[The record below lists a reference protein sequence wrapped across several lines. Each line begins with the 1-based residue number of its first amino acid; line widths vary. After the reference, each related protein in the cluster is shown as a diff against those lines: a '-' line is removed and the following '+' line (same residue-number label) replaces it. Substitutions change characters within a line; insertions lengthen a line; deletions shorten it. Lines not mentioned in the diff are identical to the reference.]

1 MHTVDTIVIA
11 LASNERC
18 LCFRGR
24 QLKATMREFLR
35 PLAIVTVALL
45 VPILPFL
52 GFGGWLEARI
62 ESWLDPPPSTA
73 AVAALTVTVLSSDIL
88 LPVPS
93 SLVSTAAG
101 AHLGI
106 VAATAASWLG
116 MTFGAVVG
124 YYLAR
129 IWGRALAER
138 LSTAEDLVR
147 IDALAR
153 RYGTGT
159 LILTRPLPVLA
170 EAAVLLVGLARLPL
184 RRFLPTVM
192 TSNLGIALVYSVL
205 GHLARGQGALPLA
218 LGASIALPIL
228 AATMTRWWLRER
240 GARPPIPPSPDE
252 S

>member
-1 MHTVDTIVIA
+1 MSVLPARESKV
-11 LASNERC
+11 
-18 LCFRGR
+18 
-24 QLKATMREFLR
+24 TMREFWR
-35 PLAIVTVALL
+35 PLAIVVLALL

-52 GFGGWLEARI
+52 GFGNWLEGQVK
-62 ESWLDPPPSTA
+62 SWLDPPPATA
-73 AVAALTVTVLSSDIL
+73 VVAALTVAVLASDIL

-106 VAATAASWLG
+106 VGATAASWLG
-116 MTFGAVVG
+116 MTLGAVVG

-138 LSTAEDLVR
+138 LSTAAD
-147 IDALAR
+147 LAR
-153 RYGTGT
+153 LDNLAGRYGIGT

-170 EAAVLLVGLARLPL
+170 EAAVLLVGVAQLPV
-184 RRFLPTVM
+184 RRFLPAVLM
-192 TSNLGIALVYSVL
+192 SNLGIALVYSVL
-205 GHLARGQGALPLA
+205 GHLAYGEEQLPLA

-228 AATMTRWWLRER
+228 AATMTRWWLRKR
-240 GARPPIPPSPDE
+240 DGHRQVPSGPGE